1 MGGALE
7 PPTREYCGDYCSDVD
22 DVSEVKLLR
31 DRSKVGK
38 TDFGSKERRGGVLT
52 LVAGKALRYG
62 PSGRQRQGTHKTMQY
77 TKGAGQ

>member
-38 TDFGSKERRGGVLT
+38 TDFGPEEYLGGILALKADKEL
-52 LVAGKALRYG
+52 LYG
-62 PSGRQRQGTHKTMQY
+62 PS
-77 TKGAGQ
+77 

>member
-1 MGGALE
+1 VF
-7 PPTREYCGDYCSDVD
+7 CGDYCSDVD
-22 DVSEVKLLR
+22 AVSEVKLLR

-62 PSGRQRQGTHKTMQY
+62 PSGPQRQGVHDNMQFA
-77 TKGAGQ
+77 KGEGQ